1 MRRGCRPARL
11 RDLADSAFDGGAVS
25 PGVGADGAWSGEGDY
40 AAAGEA
46 LQFTLEE
53 MGLTGEERDALFGE
67 PVEGVREDADE
78 SGMRVTF
85 TDPDTGEDL
94 VTFEPE
100 DRRAR

>member
-1 MRRGCRPARL
+1 
-11 RDLADSAFDGGAVS
+11 
-25 PGVGADGAWSGEGDY
+25 
-40 AAAGEA
+40 
-46 LQFTLEE
+46 